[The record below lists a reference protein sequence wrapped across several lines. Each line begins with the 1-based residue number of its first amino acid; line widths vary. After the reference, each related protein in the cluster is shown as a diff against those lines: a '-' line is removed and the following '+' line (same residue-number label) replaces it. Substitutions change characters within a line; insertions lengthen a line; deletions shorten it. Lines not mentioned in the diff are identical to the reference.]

1 MQPNA
6 PILSNRAQAG
16 FTLIELI
23 IVMTLAAI
31 LMAVAIPSFR
41 SMIAGNRLTTQ
52 ANDLIGAI
60 TYARSEAISH
70 NNTVTFC
77 RADSETDTDCAGS
90 SGAWAFWIVRDA
102 AGTVLRR
109 GVITVYGGDIS
120 LSSTLTSD
128 SAAFSSDG
136 MARTGGVLIAD
147 RTFTV
152 CAGNISTD
160 NIRTVTIG
168 AGSRI
173 STEKSS
179 GGC

>member
-1 MQPNA
+1 MQPKT

-23 IVMTLAAI
+23 TVMTLAAI

-70 NNTVTFC
+70 NNTITFC
-77 RADSETDTDCAGS
+77 RANFAASTNCAGS
-90 SGAWAFWIVRDA
+90 SGAWQFWIVRNTTGVVRR
-102 AGTVLRR
+102 GTVETFG
-109 GVITVYGGDIS
+109 GV
-120 LSSTLTSD
+120 LALESTLTND